1 MVLSSGLFIISSFV
15 AVRLAGANNPD
26 YISAFGK
33 GDNQQTI
40 PAGVTDNEF
49 TMFFG

>member
-1 MVLSSGLFIISSFV
+1 LLIISSFV
-15 AVRLAGANNPD
+15 AVRFAGANNPD
-26 YISAFGK
+26 HLGAFGK

-40 PAGVTDNEF
+40 PAGVTDDEF